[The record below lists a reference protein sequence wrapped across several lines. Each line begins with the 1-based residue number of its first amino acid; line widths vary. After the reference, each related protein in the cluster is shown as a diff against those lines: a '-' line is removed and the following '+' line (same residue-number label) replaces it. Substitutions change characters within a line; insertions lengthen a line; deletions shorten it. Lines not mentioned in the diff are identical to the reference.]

1 MSNAIVEQRP
11 QKLLSK
17 MAERYSIDPDKLIA
31 ALQETAF
38 KGASPAQFQ
47 ALCLVS
53 FEYGLNPLLKE
64 IYAFPSQSGIVPMVS
79 VDGWIRIVNEHPQFK
94 GLEFNYGP
102 NIERPGHQFHGL
114 PEWIEC
120 VIWRKD
126 RELPTRIAEYMEECN
141 KGGSVWKQVPRRFLR
156 HRSLIQCARIAFG
169 FSGIHDEGDPW
180 EPAPTAAVLP
190 AATQADRIK
199 GKLGVP
205 ATAREVVDATPA
217 VREVVETPV
226 QARRPSESDEPPD
239 DVALPPF
246 EEGGR

>member
-1 MSNAIVEQRP
+1 
-11 QKLLSK
+11 
-17 MAERYSIDPDKLIA
+17 
-31 ALQETAF
+31 
-38 KGASPAQFQ
+38 
-47 ALCLVS
+47 
-53 FEYGLNPLLKE
+53 
-64 IYAFPSQSGIVPMVS
+64 MV
-79 VDGWIRIVNEHPQFK
+79 
-94 GLEFNYGP
+94 
-102 NIERPGHQFHGL
+102 
-114 PEWIEC
+114 
-120 VIWRKD
+120 VI
-126 RELPTRIAEYMEECN
+126 
-141 KGGSVWKQVPRRFLR
+141 VWKPLGPIGSPNPYPVLVAVDSERAVT
-156 HRSLIQCARIAFG
+156 ARIAFG
-169 FSGIHDEGDPW
+169 VSGIHDEGDPW